1 MSLSVEQQ
9 IQKKLQKETLTEL
22 LGKWNDRVVMIQHLQ
37 KTIEKAKINI
47 EESALLESLK
57 ITISTEKKVLLNQ
70 IKLYIPKSELLK

>member
-47 EESALLESLK
+47 EEIALLESLK